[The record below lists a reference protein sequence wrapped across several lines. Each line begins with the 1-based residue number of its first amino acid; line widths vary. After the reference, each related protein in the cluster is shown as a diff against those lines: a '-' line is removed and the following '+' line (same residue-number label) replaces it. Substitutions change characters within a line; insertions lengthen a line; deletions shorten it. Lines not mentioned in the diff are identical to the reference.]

1 MGGISKLAIFVAM
14 VLLTI
19 VSMWT
24 TYASLKDSI
33 MPEPVVTLP
42 LGRGYTWDCSI
53 FALGLSVAIG
63 LMLFALKLA
72 IVGGEKRLNFFGIIG
87 MTVVASISI
96 TFNMDVLY
104 RVGDRE
110 FFLRH
115 STEKVKS
122 TYGDYLAEVRSEL
135 VSRKQES
142 ETDLARQQGELE
154 SEIRGLRADPAGYGK
169 RAKEEDYRLT
179 VLQKETEV
187 AVAGIDEALA
197 AQAAADALLASTR
210 PTNLDEV
217 LKLQD
222 ELRVAVKNAGA
233 LAGVELPAPVS
244 VENPLFAVF
253 ERLFDWETV
262 GWKEIFFLALA
273 FLIDLGD
280 IIGYSLVPAAA
291 ATSKG
296 TYTTFDP
303 DSLPSRRRRIRKP
316 ERIPSDYL
324 PFPEPAIPD
333 VDVTKTLHLAPLTTS
348 EEPAPVKIPEDLP
361 EVMRRGPVVTFRRR
375 GGSRFRM

>member
-1 MGGISKLAIFVAM
+1 MGGISRLAIFVAV

-33 MPEPVVTLP
+33 MPEPMVTIP

-72 IVGGEKRLNFFGIIG
+72 IIDGQKRLNIFGLVG

-115 STEKVKS
+115 STAKVKS
-122 TYGDYLAEVRSEL
+122 TYDTYLAEVRTQLLSQKQGSE
-135 VSRKQES
+135 KA
-142 ETDLARQQGELE
+142 LARQEGELE
-154 SEIRGLRADPAGYGK
+154 AEIRGLREDPAGYGR
-169 RAKEEDYRLT
+169 RAKQEDHRLT
-179 VLQKETEV
+179 VLEKETAVEV
-187 AVAGIDEALA
+187 SSIEEALI
-197 AQAAADALLASTR
+197 AQEQADALLASSQPKTI
-210 PTNLDEV
+210 DEV
-217 LKLQD
+217 LQLQD
-222 ELRVAVKNAGA
+222 QLRVAVKNAGA
-233 LAGVELPAPVS
+233 LAGVAMPEPVS

-253 ERLFDWETV
+253 EKLFDFETV
-262 GWKEIFFLALA
+262 GWKELFFLALA

-280 IIGYSLVPAAA
+280 IIGYCLVPAAA
-291 ATSKG
+291 AVPSSTH
-296 TYTTFDP
+296 
-303 DSLPSRRRRIRKP
+303 DSFNPNTLPTRRRRVAVP
-316 ERIPSDYL
+316 ERIPEEYL
-324 PFPEPAIPD
+324 PFPEPSP
-333 VDVTKTLHLAPLTTS
+333 LAAVAGPLD
-348 EEPAPVKIPEDLP
+348 EPAPERQSGPEHIP
-361 EVMRRGPVVTFRRR
+361 PVPHQGTTMTFRRR
-375 GGSRFRM
+375 GSSRFRM

>member
-1 MGGISKLAIFVAM
+1 MGGISKLSIFVAM

-33 MPEPVVTLP
+33 MPDPVVNIP
-42 LGRGYTWDCSI
+42 LGRGYSWDCSI

-72 IVGGEKRLNFFGIIG
+72 IVDGQKRLNLLGIVG

-104 RVGDRE
+104 RVGDRD

-115 STEKVKS
+115 STAKVKS
-122 TYGDYLAEVRSEL
+122 TYDTYLAEVRSQL
-135 VSRKQES
+135 LAQKQGS
-142 ETDLARQQGELE
+142 EKALARQQGELE
-154 SEIRGLRADPAGYGK
+154 AEIRGLREDPAGYGR
-169 RAKEEDYRLT
+169 RAKQEDHRLT
-179 VLQKETEV
+179 VLEKETAVEV
-187 AVAGIDEALA
+187 TGIDEAILA
-197 AQAAADALLASTR
+197 QEQADILLASSQ
-210 PTNLDEV
+210 PKNIDEV
-217 LKLQD
+217 LQLQD
-222 ELRVAVKNAGA
+222 QLRVAVKNAGA
-233 LAGVELPAPVS
+233 LAGVAMPEPVS

-253 ERLFDWETV
+253 EKLFDWETV

-280 IIGYSLVPAAA
+280 IIGYSMVPAAA
-291 ATSKG
+291 AASTK
-296 TYTTFDP
+296 TTFDSFNP
-303 DSLPSRRRRIRKP
+303 ETLPTRRRRPSGP
-316 ERIPSDYL
+316 ERIPGNDFL
-324 PFPEPAIPD
+324 RFPEPEPLPS
-333 VDVTKTLHLAPLTTS
+333 VTDPLLESPPVTESGPEHVPAMTRQGMVKTF
-348 EEPAPVKIPEDLP
+348 K
-361 EVMRRGPVVTFRRR
+361 RR

>member
-1 MGGISKLAIFVAM
+1 MGGISKLAIFVAV

-33 MPEPVVTLP
+33 MPEPVLSIP

-72 IVGGEKRLNFFGIIG
+72 IIDGQKRLNIFGLIG

-115 STEKVKS
+115 STAKVKS
-122 TYGDYLAEVRSEL
+122 TYDTYLAEVRTQLLSQ
-135 VSRKQES
+135 KQGTEKA
-142 ETDLARQQGELE
+142 LARQEGELE
-154 SEIRGLRADPAGYGK
+154 AEIRGLREDPAGYGR
-169 RAKEEDYRLT
+169 RARQEDHRLT
-179 VLQKETEV
+179 VLEKETAVEV
-187 AVAGIDEALA
+187 SSIEDALI
-197 AQAAADALLASTR
+197 AQEQADALLASSQPKTI
-210 PTNLDEV
+210 DEV
-217 LKLQD
+217 LQLQD
-222 ELRVAVKNAGA
+222 QLRVAVKNAGA
-233 LAGVELPAPVS
+233 LAGVAMPEPVS

-253 ERLFDWETV
+253 EKLFDFETV
-262 GWKEIFFLALA
+262 GWKELFFLALA

-280 IIGYSLVPAAA
+280 IIGYCLVPAAA
-291 ATSKG
+291 AVPASTHDAFNPS
-296 TYTTFDP
+296 T
-303 DSLPSRRRRIRKP
+303 LPTRRRRVAVP
-316 ERIPSDYL
+316 ERIPEEFL
-324 PFPEPAIPD
+324 PFPEPAP
-333 VDVTKTLHLAPLTTS
+333 LAAVKGPLD
-348 EEPAPVKIPEDLP
+348 EPAPERQSGPEHIP
-361 EVMRRGPVVTFRRR
+361 PVPHQGATMTFRRR
-375 GGSRFRM
+375 GSSRFRM

>member
-1 MGGISKLAIFVAM
+1 MGGISRLAIFVAV

-33 MPEPVVTLP
+33 MPEPMVTIP

-72 IVGGEKRLNFFGIIG
+72 IIDGQKRLNIFGLIG

-115 STEKVKS
+115 STAKVKS
-122 TYGDYLAEVRSEL
+122 TYDTYLAEVRTQLLSQKQGSE
-135 VSRKQES
+135 KA
-142 ETDLARQQGELE
+142 LARQEGELE
-154 SEIRGLRADPAGYGK
+154 AEIRGLREDPAGYGR
-169 RAKEEDYRLT
+169 RAKQEDHRLT
-179 VLQKETEV
+179 VLEKETAVEV
-187 AVAGIDEALA
+187 SSIEEALI
-197 AQAAADALLASTR
+197 AQEQADALLASSQ
-210 PTNLDEV
+210 PKNIDEV
-217 LKLQD
+217 LQLQD
-222 ELRVAVKNAGA
+222 QLRVAVKNAGA
-233 LAGVELPAPVS
+233 LAGVAMPESVS

-253 ERLFDWETV
+253 EKLFDFETV
-262 GWKEIFFLALA
+262 GWKELFFLALA

-280 IIGYSLVPAAA
+280 IIGYCMVPAAA
-291 ATSKG
+291 AVKP
-296 TYTTFDP
+296 TYEAFNPNT
-303 DSLPSRRRRIRKP
+303 LPTRRRRVTGP
-316 ERIPSDYL
+316 ERIPEEYL
-324 PFPEPAIPD
+324 PFSEPSPMAA
-333 VDVTKTLHLAPLTTS
+333 VTGPLD
-348 EEPAPVKIPEDLP
+348 EPAPERQSGPEHIP
-361 EVMRRGPVVTFRRR
+361 PVPHQGTTMTFRRR
-375 GGSRFRM
+375 GSSRFRM